1 MKKNKMFIAV
11 YRIVAPAIAK
21 EASPNALDEF
31 MAAISAYAIVFK
43 YSDYGVVI
51 TASSDALSGS
61 ELSNTAYKF
70 FKDDYHLEMLGLL
83 GPFKK

>member
-1 MKKNKMFIAV
+1 MKKNEIFTAV
-11 YRIVAPAIAK
+11 YRVVAPAIVK

-31 MAAISAYAIVFK
+31 IAKISAYAIVFK

-61 ELSNTAYKF
+61 ELSNIAYKF
-70 FKDDYHLEMLGLL
+70 FKDDYYLETLGLL